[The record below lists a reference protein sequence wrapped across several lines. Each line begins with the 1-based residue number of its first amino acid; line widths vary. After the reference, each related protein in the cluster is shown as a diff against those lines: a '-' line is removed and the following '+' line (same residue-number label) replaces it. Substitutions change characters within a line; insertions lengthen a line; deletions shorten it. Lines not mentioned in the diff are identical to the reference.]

1 MPDCLR
7 RHRHNDMGSKARILV
22 IGTADTKADELLY
35 LQACIEKV
43 GGTALIVDVGILG
56 EPPFTPAYSKHDV
69 AAAIGIT
76 NSDIIALGDEHKA
89 MMRQAEAAT
98 ALAVQLERD
107 GKIDGILAIG
117 GSMATD
123 LALDVADALPL
134 GAPKVIVSTIAFS
147 PVIPP
152 ERIPPDAMML
162 LWAGGLY
169 GLNSV
174 CRSVLSQAA
183 GAAVGAVQGRELPNS
198 DRPLVGMT
206 SLGSSSLKYMLHLKP
221 EIEGRG
227 FELAV
232 FHTTGMGGRALESL
246 SKKGQFAAV
255 MDFSLIEVSNEVQG
269 SVVSA
274 GADRLEAAGQ
284 AGVPQIVA
292 PGGVTLVD
300 LQTWKDVP
308 EQFADREFHIHNRL
322 IACAKLDVDERV
334 QAAETIAAKL
344 MKAKGPTA
352 FVMPN
357 RGIDEWDREGGPFH
371 DDEGLNAFA
380 DAIRHSVGPPV
391 ELIEL
396 DAHINDEAFTTA
408 VLEIFD
414 GWIED
419 GTIKREAATCSPQ

>member
-1 MPDCLR
+1 M
-7 RHRHNDMGSKARILV
+7 SKEARILV

-35 LQACIEKV
+35 LKSCVEKV
-43 GGTALIVDVGILG
+43 GGTALIMDVGVLG
-56 EPPFTPAYSKHDV
+56 DPPFTPEYSKHDV

-76 NSDIIALGDEHKA
+76 NADIIALGDEHKA
-89 MMRQAEAAT
+89 MIMQAKAAT
-98 ALAVQLERD
+98 ALTVELERT
-107 GKIDGILAIG
+107 GKIDGMLAIG

-134 GAPKVIVSTIAFS
+134 GTPKVIVSTIAFS

-162 LWAGGLY
+162 LWVGGLY

-183 GAAVGAVQGRELPNS
+183 GAAVGAVQSRELPKS
-198 DRPLVGMT
+198 DKPLVGMT
-206 SLGSSSLKYMLHLKP
+206 SLGSSSLKYMVRLKP
-221 EIEGRG
+221 EIEARG

-246 SKKGQFAAV
+246 SKKGQLAAV
-255 MDFSLIEVSNEVQG
+255 MDFSLIEVSNEIQG
-269 SVVSA
+269 SVVSS
-274 GADRLEAAGQ
+274 GVDRLEAAGQ

-308 EQFADREFHIHNRL
+308 EQFADREIHIHNRL
-322 IACAKLDVDERV
+322 IACAKLNPYERV
-334 QAAETIAAKL
+334 QAAVAIAGKL
-344 MKAKGPTA
+344 MKATGPTA
-352 FVMPN
+352 FIMPQQ
-357 RGIDEWDREGGPFH
+357 GIDEWDKEGGPFQ
-371 DDEGLNAFA
+371 DNEGLAAFA
-380 DAIRHSVGPPV
+380 DTIRNSVGPPV

-396 DAHINDEAFTTA
+396 DAHINDEEFATA
-408 VLEIFD
+408 ALDIFD
-414 GWIED
+414 GWIDSGKINKEV
-419 GTIKREAATCSPQ
+419 APCSLQ

>member
-1 MPDCLR
+1 
-7 RHRHNDMGSKARILV
+7 MGSEARILL

-35 LQACIEKV
+35 LKSCIEKA
-43 GGTALIVDVGILG
+43 GGAALIMDVGVLG
-56 EPPFTPAYSKHDV
+56 EPSFAPEYSKHDV
-69 AAAIGIT
+69 ATAIGIT
-76 NSDIIALGDEHKA
+76 NDDIIALGDEHKA
-89 MMRQAEAAT
+89 MMRQAEGAT
-98 ALAVQLERD
+98 ALAVQLQRD
-107 GKIDGILAIG
+107 GKIDGMLAIG

-134 GAPKVIVSTIAFS
+134 GMPKVIVSTIAFS

-152 ERIPPDAMML
+152 DRIPPDAMML

-169 GLNSV
+169 GLNSI
-174 CRSVLSQAA
+174 CRAVLSQAA
-183 GAAVGAVQGRELPNS
+183 GAAVGAVQSVELPKS
-198 DRPLVGMT
+198 DKPLVGMT

-221 EIEGRG
+221 EIEARG

-246 SKKGQFAAV
+246 SKKGQLAAV

-300 LQTWKDVP
+300 LQTWKEVP
-308 EQFADREFHIHNRL
+308 EQFADREIHVHNRL
-322 IACAKLDVDERV
+322 IACAKLNADERV

-352 FVMPN
+352 FIMPIK
-357 RGIDEWDREGGPFH
+357 GIDEWDKEGGPFQ
-371 DDEGLNAFA
+371 DDAGLAAFA
-380 DAIRHSVGPPV
+380 DTIRDSVGPPV
-391 ELIEL
+391 DLLEI
-396 DAHINDEAFTTA
+396 DAHINDEEFATA
-408 VLEIFD
+408 VLGIFD
-414 GWIED
+414 RWINA
-419 GTIKREAATCSPQ
+419 GKISREVAPC

>member
-1 MPDCLR
+1 MVK
-7 RHRHNDMGSKARILV
+7 KARILV

-35 LQACIEKV
+35 LKSCIEKV
-43 GGTALIVDVGILG
+43 GGTALIMDVGVLG
-56 EPPFTPAYSKHDV
+56 DPPFTPAYSKHDV

-76 NSDIIALGDEHKA
+76 NDDIIALGDEHQA

-98 ALAVQLERD
+98 ALAAELERS
-107 GKIDGILAIG
+107 GEIDGILAIG

-134 GAPKVIVSTIAFS
+134 GTPKVIVSTIAFS

-152 ERIPPDAMML
+152 GRLPPDL
-162 LWAGGLY
+162 AGGLY

-183 GAAVGAVQGRELPNS
+183 GAAVGAVQSRELPNA
-198 DRPLVGMT
+198 DKPMVGMT
-206 SLGSSSLKYMLHLKP
+206 SLGSSSLKYMVHLKP
-221 EIEGRG
+221 EIEARG
-227 FELAV
+227 FEVAV

-300 LQTWKDVP
+300 LQAWKEVP

-322 IACAKLDVDERV
+322 IACAKLNADERV
-334 QAAETIAAKL
+334 QAAEMIAAKL

-352 FVMPN
+352 FIMP
-357 RGIDEWDREGGPFH
+357 RKGIDEWDKEGGPFQ
-371 DDEGLNAFA
+371 DDAGLAAFA
-380 DAIRHSVGPPV
+380 DTIRDSVGPPV
-391 ELIEL
+391 DLLEI
-396 DAHINDEAFTTA
+396 DAHINDKEFATA
-408 VLEIFD
+408 VLGIFD
-414 GWIED
+414 RWID
-419 GTIKREAATCSPQ
+419 AGKISREVAPC

>member
-1 MPDCLR
+1 
-7 RHRHNDMGSKARILV
+7 MGSEARILL

-35 LQACIEKV
+35 LKSCIEKV
-43 GGTALIVDVGILG
+43 GGAGLIMDVGVLG
-56 EPPFTPAYSKHDV
+56 EPSFEPEYSKHDV

-76 NSDIIALGDEHKA
+76 NDDIIALGDEHKA
-89 MMRQAEAAT
+89 MMRQAEGAT
-98 ALAVQLERD
+98 ALAVQLQRD
-107 GKIDGILAIG
+107 GKIDGMLAIG

-134 GAPKVIVSTIAFS
+134 GMPKVIVSTIAFS

-152 ERIPPDAMML
+152 DRIPPDAMML

-169 GLNSV
+169 GLNSI
-174 CRSVLSQAA
+174 CRAVLSQAA
-183 GAAVGAVQGRELPNS
+183 GAAVGAVQSVELPKS
-198 DRPLVGMT
+198 DKPLVGMT

-221 EIEGRG
+221 EIEARG

-246 SKKGQFAAV
+246 SKKGQLAAV

-300 LQTWKDVP
+300 LQTWKEVP
-308 EQFADREFHIHNRL
+308 EQFADREIHVHNRL
-322 IACAKLDVDERV
+322 IACAKLNADERV

-352 FVMPN
+352 FIMPIK
-357 RGIDEWDREGGPFH
+357 GIDEWDKEGGPFQ
-371 DDEGLNAFA
+371 DDAGLAAFA
-380 DAIRHSVGPPV
+380 DTIRDSVGPPV
-391 ELIEL
+391 DLLEI
-396 DAHINDEAFTTA
+396 DAHINDEEFATA
-408 VLEIFD
+408 VLGIFD
-414 GWIED
+414 RWID
-419 GTIKREAATCSPQ
+419 AGKISREVAPC